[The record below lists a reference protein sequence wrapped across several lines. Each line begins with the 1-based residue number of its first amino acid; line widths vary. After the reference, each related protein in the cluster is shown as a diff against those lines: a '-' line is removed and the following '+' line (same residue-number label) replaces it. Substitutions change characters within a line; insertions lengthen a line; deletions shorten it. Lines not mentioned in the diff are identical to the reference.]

1 MPALGWMNRAAT
13 FVHILST
20 LLALAVLRTD
30 ASPGKPTAGA
40 SNLRFDRQQKS
51 EVHQVLLEVLGDR
64 SLVESGAGALIAV
77 ERCIENSC
85 WAVFLDRRVCRAA
98 AGSKK
103 GCTRSG

>member
-1 MPALGWMNRAAT
+1 M
-13 FVHILST
+13 
-20 LLALAVLRTD
+20 
-30 ASPGKPTAGA
+30 
-40 SNLRFDRQQKS
+40 
-51 EVHQVLLEVLGDR
+51 LLEVLGDG

-85 WAVFLDRRVCRAA
+85 RAVFLDRRVCRAA